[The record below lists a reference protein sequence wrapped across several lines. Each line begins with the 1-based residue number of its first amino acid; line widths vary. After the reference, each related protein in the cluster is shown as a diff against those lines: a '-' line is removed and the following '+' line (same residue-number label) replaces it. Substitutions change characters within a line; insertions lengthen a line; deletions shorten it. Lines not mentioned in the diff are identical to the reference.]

1 MNTLPDLLL
10 LPGLICDA
18 RLWQAQ
24 IAALQGHIGRAVV
37 ADLTGVDSIAAMA
50 AAALAQAPQSPSGRF
65 ALARLSMGGYVA
77 LEIMRQ
83 APGRVAG
90 LALLDTS
97 ARPDTAE
104 AMQNRRKAMTLAETD
119 FDAVIEGLLPKLI
132 LPARLSVATLTG
144 RIRDMGHAVGAQNF
158 LKQQTAIMGRSDSRP
173 DLAAIRCPTL
183 VLCGREDLITPVA
196 VHEEMAAAIA
206 GAQLRVIEECGHLST
221 LDQPTQTSACLQTWL
236 LDIKP

>member
-18 RLWQAQ
+18 RLWQPQ
-24 IAALQGHIGRAVV
+24 IAALQGHVGRTVV

-50 AAALAQAPQSPSGRF
+50 AAALAQAPSPDGRF
-65 ALARLSMGGYVA
+65 ALAGLSMGGYVA

-83 APGRVAG
+83 APGRVCA

-97 ARPDTAE
+97 ARPDTPE
-104 AMQNRRKAMTLAETD
+104 AMQNRRNAMALAETD

-132 LPARLSVATLTG
+132 LPARLSVAALTG
-144 RIRDMGHAVGAQNF
+144 LIRDMGHVVGARNF
-158 LKQQTAIMGRSDSRP
+158 IRQQTAIMGRQDSRP

-183 VLCGREDLITPVA
+183 VLCGRKDLITPVE
-196 VHEEMAAAIA
+196 VHEEMAAGIA

-221 LDQPTQTSACLQTWL
+221 LDQPTQTSASLKTWL
-236 LDIKP
+236 VDIKP